1 MAKKPT
7 PRPSESVGRKPSK
20 WADVP
25 GQLPLFEDL
34 NLPVLGWLGEGVSG
48 DGVDGDDGRSVA

>member
-1 MAKKPT
+1 MTKRTTRTSNSA
-7 PRPSESVGRKPSK
+7 GRKPSK
-20 WADVP
+20 WAEVP

-34 NLPVLGWLGEGVSG
+34 NLPVLGWLDEGVSG